1 MGDFIT
7 RRSQDLPKYGPK
19 QFGLYGHIVRLAGP
33 EFLGPLVCNVFFAY
47 ASSTSYYLFNLYS
60 ILCFTNLHRYLCF
73 DILQVEQMRL
83 RQSRNMRDCI

>member
-1 MGDFIT
+1 MVENFSA
-7 RRSQDLPKYGPK
+7 RWFAMFSLQ
-19 QFGLYGHIVRLAGP
+19 
-33 EFLGPLVCNVFFAY
+33 VCL
-47 ASSTSYYLFNLYS
+47 SSTRCYLFNLYS